1 MNRKIIMASI
11 VGLLMGMLTGCGIG
25 KQMPEGKLMSL
36 EYTRTASRA
45 GVQYEVVMTT
55 EPNGDVVLRAMKEE
69 YGPLYEKKL
78 TKDEVAGFVR
88 IIEEEKMYQ
97 YKEDYQPLFKVLDG
111 TSWHFEARFE
121 QGKIYTRGYHAW
133 PKGDGLQRIK
143 DYSISL
149 LDDARQIVQEREEE

>member
-78 TKDEVAGFVR
+78 TKEEIAGFVK
-88 IIEEEKMYQ
+88 IMEEEGMYK
-97 YKEDYQPLFKVLDG
+97 YKERYKPLLKVLDG

-121 QGKIYTRGYHAW
+121 QGEIYSGGYHAW

-149 LDDARQIVQEREEE
+149 LDDAQQIVQEREEE